1 MFTLRDGFPEI
12 TNGIDFSPLV
22 RRCLDAAT
30 DELATDFRGVF
41 CRETVARCVEDSAGR
56 CCSCASTTPGAARSL
71 RR

>member
-41 CRETVARCVEDSAGR
+41 CR
-56 CCSCASTTPGAARSL
+56 
-71 RR
+71 